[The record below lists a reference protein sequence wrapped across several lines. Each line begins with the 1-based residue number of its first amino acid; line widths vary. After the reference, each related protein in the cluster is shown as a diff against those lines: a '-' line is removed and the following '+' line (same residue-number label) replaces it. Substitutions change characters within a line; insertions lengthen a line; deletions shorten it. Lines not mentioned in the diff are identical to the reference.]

1 MLYMKRARA
10 LGVRFTRHDGKRHGI
25 NTLSTYVDSSDAD
38 CRITRR
44 STGWFVCFFNSAPAS
59 FRGHAHPRDVRVSGL
74 QARSHTDLR
83 GQSSHDQDRRIA
95 REFEEQD

>member
-1 MLYMKRARA
+1 MKRARA

-44 STGWFVCFFNSAPAS
+44 STGGFVCFFNSAPAS
-59 FRGHAHPRDVRVSGL
+59 FRSAL
-74 QARSHTDLR
+74 QRLATL
-83 GQSSHDQDRRIA
+83 SSC
-95 REFEEQD
+95 E